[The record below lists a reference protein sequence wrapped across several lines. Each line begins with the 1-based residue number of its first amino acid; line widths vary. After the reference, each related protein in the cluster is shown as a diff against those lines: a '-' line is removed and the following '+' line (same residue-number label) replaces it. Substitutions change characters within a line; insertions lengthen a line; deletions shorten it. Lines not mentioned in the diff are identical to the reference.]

1 MLKIVFNQ
9 DGSIKAFEFP
19 SYVIQGSQ
27 NVNKIVVAIDND
39 TFAGKTVLAKFM
51 LPNGDTNSLS
61 FDLANQ
67 EFSILGVTYN
77 GIGVYLTQKQTYY
90 AGTLLVSIEVL
101 STAAQTILY
110 TYQCKVT
117 INPSTFNPDAISDSQ
132 YDQLWTAYNW
142 LYENAVTAAD
152 FENYYTKTESDAKYE
167 VLSNKVTLLSNLSTD
182 SQYPSAKCVWDNL
195 QNVRE
200 VAEGK
205 TKSITVS
212 ITAPMLPTTN
222 MQARAFSKP
231 DGTHFATLSAFNDY
245 IGGYSAGNAVFN
257 SSNSSIVI
265 GTNYFI
271 TTDKV
276 VYAPEEVAG
285 VIVDPIAHYLKTG
298 DVIYVVEG
306 SVPDRWVDFATLR
319 ALDAKTDLSGY
330 STTAQSDA
338 RYVLKKTTGGIYA
351 YTHTGST
358 DGEITVSI
366 DPTALSIVRRASDGS
381 ILLPTTQSLD
391 IQSATS
397 KDYVDSAI
405 SAASIAGSSFDNVPT
420 ENSNNAVKSGGV
432 YSAIEAAKL
441 AVLYQHMIVIQPSGL
456 GFTGKIIIDVISKE
470 STPISSYSDLI
481 SFLVS
486 DNRFYIGDRYYCIP
500 AKGHLEVT
508 VAQPV
513 PNPPAY
519 ADFAVVYCRLLHEPG
534 VTTGNLEF
542 RTCQMDKIETS
553 ELVFQIGRST
563 TATYSDTVTR
573 IN

>member
-61 FDLANQ
+61 FNLANQ

-77 GIGVYLTQKQTYY
+77 GIGVYLTQQQTYY

-132 YDQLWTAYNW
+132 YEQLWTAYNW
-142 LYENAVTAAD
+142 LYDHAATTD
-152 FENYYTKTESDAKYE
+152 SYYTKTESDAKYE
-167 VLSNKVTLLSNLSTD
+167 VLSNKVTSLSNLSTD

-212 ITAPMLPTTN
+212 ITAPMLPTTDG
-222 MQARAFSKP
+222 QARTFSKP

-245 IGGYSAGNAVFN
+245 IGGYSAGNAIFN
-257 SSNSSIVI
+257 SSNSSIGI
-265 GTNYFI
+265 GGNNYFI

-285 VIVDPIAHYLKTG
+285 VIIDPIAHYLKTG

-306 SVPDRWVDFATLR
+306 SVPDRWVDFVTLR

-358 DGEITVSI
+358 DGEIVVSR
-366 DPTALSIVRRASDGS
+366 DATESSIVRRGTDGS
-381 ILLPTTQSLD
+381 ILLPITQSLD

-432 YSAIEAAKL
+432 YSAIQ
-441 AVLYQHMIVIQPSGL
+441 AVKRPALYEHVIQIKTQSLGFGGIIVID
-456 GFTGKIIIDVISKE
+456 IISQQ
-470 STPISSYSDLI
+470 STAISSYSDLI
-481 SFLVS
+481 SFLEA
-486 DNRFYIGDRYYCIP
+486 DNRYLLYMAFNIRHYCIP
-500 AKGHLEVT
+500 AKGHLYVSS
-508 VAQPV
+508 
-513 PNPPAY
+513 AY
-519 ADFAVVYCRLLHEPG
+519 YSVVYCELTHNNS
-534 VTTGNLEF
+534 TSQTNLEF
-542 RTCQMDKIETS
+542 STCKTNDVEASALSFSINS
-553 ELVFQIGRST
+553 ST
-563 TATYSDTVTR
+563 TATYSDKVTQL
-573 IN
+573 N